1 MWLGTWGFY
10 LAVNTLNGIDLVS
23 LICINCN
30 FQLLEGDLHHHRRVL
45 LLLLTSHTNFFCVS
59 FLQYLINDHTPSHQ
73 TLTGSGV
80 SEGHVSRYDPSNMNR
95 ITENLADLVND
106 GSDSDED
113 ITKNNNRN
121 SIIES
126 LEKGQKTN
134 SNCRTRYRQVV
145 VIVSLVGIILGSAVA
160 IGYAIIGSGN
170 NVQSSYLTTSNNA
183 GAQEELEIAERVIS
197 ACGETNLNKDKS
209 ECQTLCHG
217 SMCCFENDDEYGCQD
232 DLSKDCAVYA
242 GCEALIEGIPLG
254 GVDEDEK

>member
-1 MWLGTWGFY
+1 
-10 LAVNTLNGIDLVS
+10 
-23 LICINCN
+23 
-30 FQLLEGDLHHHRRVL
+30 
-45 LLLLTSHTNFFCVS
+45 
-59 FLQYLINDHTPSHQ
+59 
-73 TLTGSGV
+73 
-80 SEGHVSRYDPSNMNR
+80 MNR

-113 ITKNNNRN
+113 VTKNNNRN

-126 LEKGQKTN
+126 LERGQKTN

-160 IGYAIIGSGN
+160 IGYAIIGSGDPN
-170 NVQSSYLTTSNNA
+170 DNVQSSYLT

-242 GCEALIEGIPLG
+242 GCEALIEGHILDG
-254 GVDEDEK
+254 IDEDEE

>member
-1 MWLGTWGFY
+1 
-10 LAVNTLNGIDLVS
+10 
-23 LICINCN
+23 
-30 FQLLEGDLHHHRRVL
+30 
-45 LLLLTSHTNFFCVS
+45 
-59 FLQYLINDHTPSHQ
+59 
-73 TLTGSGV
+73 
-80 SEGHVSRYDPSNMNR
+80 MNR

-106 GSDSDED
+106 GSDSDD
-113 ITKNNNRN
+113 DVTRNNNRN

-160 IGYAIIGSGN
+160 IGYAVIGSGGDLN
-170 NVQSSYLTTSNNA
+170 NVQSSYLSTSNNA

-242 GCEALIEGIPLG
+242 GCEALIEGMILDG
-254 GVDEDEK
+254 IDEDEK